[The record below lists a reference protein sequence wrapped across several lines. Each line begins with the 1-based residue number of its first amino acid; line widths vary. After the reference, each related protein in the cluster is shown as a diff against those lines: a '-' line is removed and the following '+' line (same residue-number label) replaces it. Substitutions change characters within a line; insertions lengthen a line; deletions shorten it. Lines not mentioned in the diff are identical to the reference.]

1 MRLDKYLAET
11 AQCTRSEAKTLL
23 QKGKVTVNGTLCK
36 KGDTQ
41 LRETDVV
48 AVEGRPLAYQ
58 KFVYIMLNKPE
69 GVVSASTDKRDTT
82 VVDLLGDAYPR
93 RELFPAGR
101 LDKTSTGFVLLTDD
115 GGFAHDI
122 LAPKRHVSKTYTVT
136 LDTPLTAEMKAGFAA
151 GVTLADGTAL
161 SPAEVEALTPDG
173 LTVRVLLKQGVYHQI
188 KRMFGIYGAGVNA
201 LHRDAIGDAEGN
213 QYKVVSEI
221 DGVGTSAQM
230 TPVMGSDGSGL
241 AHEHWMEN
249 LKLAV
254 ALQDNILQ
262 SYPTLMRPI
271 LLRNSRYNQH
281 ATTGSL
287 LVEVGAA
294 GNSPE
299 EAALAG
305 RLFAQQMAELGIMDT
320 TGRVDVLA
328 LFGNNVRATV
338 FSIAYG
344 FIPFIYLP
352 ALSIG
357 INSLLLG
364 LFAGVYVNNGISLL
378 AYFAGIVPHGI
389 FELPALILALSSG
402 IYLCRKVTDYVR
414 HNEKGVMGPLMKD
427 LLRLFVMHIIPLL
440 VAAAMMEAYVTPQL
454 LKLFL

>member
-188 KRMFGIYGAGVNA
+188 KRMFGVYGAGVNA
-201 LHRDAIGDAEGN
+201 LHRDAIGGLALDAAHAPGQWRELSDAE
-213 QYKVVSEI
+213 VAEI
-221 DGVGTSAQM
+221 
-230 TPVMGSDGSGL
+230 
-241 AHEHWMEN
+241 
-249 LKLAV
+249 
-254 ALQDNILQ
+254 
-262 SYPTLMRPI
+262 
-271 LLRNSRYNQH
+271 
-281 ATTGSL
+281 TG
-287 LVEVGAA
+287 
-294 GNSPE
+294 
-299 EAALAG
+299 
-305 RLFAQQMAELGIMDT
+305 
-320 TGRVDVLA
+320 
-328 LFGNNVRATV
+328 
-338 FSIAYG
+338 
-344 FIPFIYLP
+344 
-352 ALSIG
+352 
-357 INSLLLG
+357 
-364 LFAGVYVNNGISLL
+364 
-378 AYFAGIVPHGI
+378 
-389 FELPALILALSSG
+389 
-402 IYLCRKVTDYVR
+402 
-414 HNEKGVMGPLMKD
+414 
-427 LLRLFVMHIIPLL
+427 
-440 VAAAMMEAYVTPQL
+440 
-454 LKLFL
+454 